1 MGGSEGIA
9 RRRRLGLAC
18 WRDRLTA
25 HRGGVD
31 RRSITMNARLTSVD
45 ELATSIPD
53 GATVALPRDSSGC
66 ALAAVRAL
74 VRRGVR
80 DLRLIAVPQVGLQAD
95 LLIGAGCVKSIEAA
109 AVSLGEHGQAPRFRT
124 AVGDGS
130 VAMLDSTCPAI
141 HAGFQAAEKGIPFMP
156 LRGIIGSDIV
166 THRPEWKVIDNPF
179 GEDGDP
185 ILLLPA
191 IAPDV
196 ALFHATLADRDGNV
210 WVGTARELLTMAH
223 AARTTLVTVEE
234 ISDESLLADQA
245 TASGTLSGLYVT
257 AIAEAENGAWPV
269 GLTGRYPP
277 DHEHLRGYAQAAR
290 TTDGFEQY
298 LAEYVLAGEPASAP

>member
-1 MGGSEGIA
+1 
-9 RRRRLGLAC
+9 
-18 WRDRLTA
+18 
-25 HRGGVD
+25 
-31 RRSITMNARLTSVD
+31 MNARLISVD
-45 ELATSIPD
+45 ELASSIPD

-66 ALAAVRAL
+66 ALEAVRAL
-74 VRRGVR
+74 VRRRAR

-95 LLIGAGCVKSIEAA
+95 LLIGAGCVSSVEAA

-124 AVGDGS
+124 AVSDGS
-130 VAMLDSTCPAI
+130 IAMLDSTCPAI

-166 THRPEWKVIDNPF
+166 AHRPDWRIIDNPF
-179 GEDGDP
+179 GGGGDDDP

-196 ALFHATLADRDGNV
+196 ALFHAPLADRQGNV

-234 ISDESLLADQA
+234 VTDESLLGDQT

-257 AIAEAENGAWPV
+257 AIAEAPNGAWPV
-269 GLTGRYPP
+269 GLPGRYPP

-290 TTDGFEQY
+290 TVEGFEQY
-298 LAEYVLAGEPASAP
+298 LTEYVWTGEPAGAS